1 MDKFLEI
8 TNKERYNKLLR
19 KNITLEN
26 SVTMHEHMHP
36 ITAEHNR

>member
-1 MDKFLEI
+1 MLIFIEKKYASY
-8 TNKERYNKLLR
+8 TGKYG
-19 KNITLEN
+19 TLEN